1 MVAELL
7 RKYIWLVQTL
17 LRAGERGLCFEE
29 IQRRWEERF
38 GDDYPRRTFNNHRA
52 CVEELFNIEIECN
65 RADNSYFIRYPDDV
79 TDENA
84 SSAWLINT
92 FTVNNIL
99 TLGKER
105 LSGRV
110 AVEDIPSGRMYLT
123 AIMDAML
130 DGNVLRAGYKK
141 YAADEESRYT
151 LHPYALKEV
160 AKRWYLVAYCEERQG
175 LRVYGLDRLTS
186 VESSGE
192 HFTMPAGFDV
202 DELFAD
208 SYGVYLT
215 DNEPCEIRFR
225 ATEREAQYIRDLPL
239 HHSQKEVET
248 VEGGVIFSIFVRPN
262 RSLMMEFLHLGSEI
276 EVLSPAG
283 VRSELAGM
291 LREAAALYEGKGGR

>member
-1 MVAELL
+1 M
-7 RKYIWLVQTL
+7 
-17 LRAGERGLCFEE
+17 GFEE

-38 GDDYPRRTFNNHRA
+38 GGDYPRRTFKNHREQI
-52 CVEELFNIEIECN
+52 EELFNIKIECN
-65 RADNSYFIRYPDDV
+65 RSDNSYFIRYPDDV

-84 SSAWLINT
+84 SLAWLVNT

-110 AVEDIPSGRMYLT
+110 AVDDIPSGRKYLT

-130 DGNVLRAGYKK
+130 DGTVLKAGYKK
-141 YAADEESRYT
+141 YIAAEENRYT

-175 LRVYGLDRLTS
+175 LRVYGLDRLTT
-186 VESSGE
+186 VEESGE

-202 DELFAD
+202 DALFAD
-208 SYGVYLT
+208 SYGVYL
-215 DNEPCEIRFR
+215 NENAPCEIRFR
-225 ATEREAQYIRDLPL
+225 ATEKEAQYIRDLPL

-248 VEGGVIFSIFVRPN
+248 DEGGVIFSIFVRPN
-262 RSLMMEFLHLGSEI
+262 RSLMMEFLRMGAEI
-276 EVLSPAG
+276 EVLSPLK
-283 VRSELAGM
+283 VRDELAGM
-291 LREAAALYEGKGGR
+291 LREATALYVEN